1 VSEEKKSPEEV
12 VKETFRV
19 EGLPKGTKVTVRVRG
34 KVVKV
39 IEA

>member
-1 VSEEKKSPEEV
+1 LSEKSPEEI
-12 VKETFRV
+12 VKETFRI
-19 EGLPKGTKVTVRVRG
+19 EGLPKGTKVTVKVRG